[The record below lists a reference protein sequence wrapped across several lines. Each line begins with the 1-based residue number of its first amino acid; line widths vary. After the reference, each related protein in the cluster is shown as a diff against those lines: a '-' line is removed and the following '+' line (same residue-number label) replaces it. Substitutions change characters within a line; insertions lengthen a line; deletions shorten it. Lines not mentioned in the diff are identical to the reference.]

1 MQWSLLPHVDK
12 GLKQKSSLLESRFT
26 GDPAFDYEHSA
37 TYRVGEGESA
47 QEQTTQ
53 VCVVLLGG
61 CLSSV
66 SSSLYILAQIEM
78 KEVDRLA
85 AVVALVDEDGAVV
98 PKGAYLKT
106 PQGVVTLNNS
116 FKGTVADHLSV

>member
-1 MQWSLLPHVDK
+1 M
-12 GLKQKSSLLESRFT
+12 
-26 GDPAFDYEHSA
+26 
-37 TYRVGEGESA
+37 
-47 QEQTTQ
+47 
-53 VCVVLLGG
+53 

-85 AVVALVDEDGAVV
+85 AVVALVDEEGAVV
-98 PKGAYLKT
+98 PRGAYLKT

-116 FKGTVADHLSV
+116 FNGTEADHLSV

>member
-1 MQWSLLPHVDK
+1 MQWSLLPHVDE

-26 GDPAFDYEHSA
+26 GDPSFDYEHSA

-85 AVVALVDEDGAVV
+85 AVVALVDEEGAVV
-98 PKGAYLKT
+98 PRGAYLKT